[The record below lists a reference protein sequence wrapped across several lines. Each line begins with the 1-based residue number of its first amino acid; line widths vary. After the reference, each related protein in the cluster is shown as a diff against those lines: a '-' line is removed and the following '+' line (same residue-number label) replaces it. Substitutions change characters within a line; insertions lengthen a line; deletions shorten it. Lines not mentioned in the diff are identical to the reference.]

1 MKYAIVYVI
10 CIVCLFGVGVLVWRI
25 ARPTPHS
32 ERGSTMTLQTL
43 VESWKT
49 SGAYNSVEDPA
60 TEADIKKAEAII
72 GAQLPT
78 SLREVYPLFNGGWTL
93 DLDFFPLDASPDEEL
108 AVTNAN
114 ELFIEWGWHIP
125 KEIRLFAGDGGEE
138 VFGIWLPETANP
150 IYNHPIIEVGEL
162 PAEEGCMGIAGTNL
176 LSFLRGW
183 SAYYLMEHE
192 IDALNAVEE
201 GESANRLIQIQTAL
215 SMLQVPQ
222 HLLREPFYE
231 VYEERFGSD
240 PMSVWSV
247 DHHFSQLR
255 KWADPQLPDPYGDSY
270 NQRYTIAD
278 LKRIFGE
285 SK

>member
-1 MKYAIVYVI
+1 
-10 CIVCLFGVGVLVWRI
+10 
-25 ARPTPHS
+25 
-32 ERGSTMTLQTL
+32 MTLQTL

-78 SLREVYPLFNGGWTL
+78 SLREIYPLFNGGWTL
-93 DLDFFPLDASPDEEL
+93 DLDFFPLDASPGEEL

-125 KEIRLFAGDGGEE
+125 KEIRLFAGMGGEE
-138 VFGIWLPETANP
+138 IFGIWLPETDNS

-176 LSFLRGW
+176 LSFLCGW
-183 SAYYLMEHE
+183 SAFQLVMTENDE
-192 IDALNAVEE
+192 LWKVELGEDKDAP
-201 GESANRLIQIQTAL
+201 NRLKQVQTVL
-215 SMLQVPQ
+215 DTLKVPPS
-222 HLLREPFYE
+222 LRAEHHHE
-231 VYEERFGSD
+231 D
-240 PMSVWSV
+240 P
-247 DHHFSQLR
+247 DENFAQLR

-270 NQRYTIAD
+270 SQEYTIAD
-278 LKRIFGE
+278 LKRLFDASE
-285 SK
+285 L